1 MSIELLENVL
11 KNTNSL
17 KSISIS
23 FVPKIDLYITVLQSC
38 LNINKGVISDKY
50 LDLDMLNTILPDFL
64 SNINMCQI
72 KIEKKFENVS
82 VNLNSSNSSNS
93 GSFRKYIPQSPRKSS
108 SLGSSITEF
117 FSSSNSKKNI
127 SYENPEESLN
137 EILEVENKR
146 LDELIKK
153 ITLCISNSKPN
164 NLVCSNIQ
172 QLQII
177 SNVKLPL
184 EVDHNSSFEK
194 PHDPLYGGDFKSKLA
209 LEFKVP
215 NLNVCNKTFDGI
227 KIHCVCTDQ
236 EWGGTG
242 QCNVRYFVND
252 KWFNPGFYIN
262 REKTLDKN
270 YSFIIKKED
279 IKAGDTV
286 TIWLC
291 CPGWNGWK
299 AILEYIYAELLY
311 INK

>member
-11 KNTNSL
+11 KNTIRL

-23 FVPKIDLYITVLQSC
+23 FVPKIDLYITVLQNC
-38 LNINKGVISDKY
+38 LNINKGVICDKY
-50 LDLDMLNTILPDFL
+50 LDLDMLNTILPEFL

-82 VNLNSSNSSNS
+82 VNLNNS
-93 GSFRKYIPQSPRKSS
+93 GSFRKCVPQQSPRKST
-108 SLGSSITEF
+108 SLSSSISEF

-127 SYENPEESLN
+127 SYENSEESLN
-137 EILEVENKR
+137 ELLDTENKR

-153 ITLCISNSKPN
+153 ITLCISNCKPN

-172 QLQII
+172 QIQII

-194 PHDPLYGGDFKSKLA
+194 PYDPLYGGDFKSKLA
-209 LEFKVP
+209 LQFKVP
-215 NLNVCNKTFDGI
+215 NLNVLNKTFDGI
-227 KIHCVCTDQ
+227 KINCVCTDQ

-242 QCNVRYFVND
+242 QSNVRYFVND

-262 REKTLDKN
+262 REKILDKN

-279 IKAGDTV
+279 IKSGDTV

-299 AILEYIYAELLY
+299 AILEYICAELIY
-311 INK
+311 I